1 MLCMQAAEQI
11 VVLEQGRVK
20 VSVTGLSGFASLQC
34 AALQGHND
42 FKVALQEVG
51 NHQELLHRNGV
62 YADLVSSQSLSL
74 TASV

>member
-1 MLCMQAAEQI
+1 MQAAEQI

-20 VSVTGLSGFASLQC
+20 VSVTGLSAFALSQR
-34 AALQGHND
+34 AVLQGLKNVKD
-42 FKVALQEVG
+42 ALQEVG

>member
-1 MLCMQAAEQI
+1 MQAAEQI
-11 VVLEQGRVK
+11 VGLEQGRVK
-20 VSVTGLSGFASLQC
+20 VSGTHLSGFACLVR
-34 AALQGHND
+34 AALRGLD
-42 FKVALQEVG
+42 SAPVGLQEVG